1 MWNADE
7 RVISDVADIF
17 KQLGDASRLR
27 IAVCCMGGDVCVT
40 DIAERLRLSPS
51 LVSHHLRLLR
61 AARLVRADR
70 RGKQVYYSLAD
81 SHVRSVLTDMVDHV
95 SERYEDALLP
105 LQGAKR

>member
-1 MWNADE
+1 MWQPED
-7 RVISDVADIF
+7 RVTTDVADIF

-27 IAVCCMGGDVCVT
+27 IVLCCMDGDVCVT

-61 AARLVRADR
+61 AARLVRAER

-81 SHVRSVLTDMVDHV
+81 SHVRSVLTDMVEHV
-95 SERYEDALLP
+95 SERYEEALLP
-105 LQGAKR
+105 LPGARR

>member
-1 MWNADE
+1 MQNTDE
-7 RVISDVADIF
+7 RVVSDVADIF

-27 IAVCCMGGDVCVT
+27 IALCCMDADMCVT

-95 SERYEDALLP
+95 SERYEETLLP
-105 LQGAKR
+105 IKGGKR

>member
-1 MWNADE
+1 MWNPDDRVTADL
-7 RVISDVADIF
+7 ADIF

-27 IAVCCMGGDVCVT
+27 IALCCMDADVCVT

-81 SHVRSVLTDMVDHV
+81 SHVRSVLDDMMEHV
-95 SERYEDALLP
+95 SERYETVLMP
-105 LQGAKR
+105 VKGGKR